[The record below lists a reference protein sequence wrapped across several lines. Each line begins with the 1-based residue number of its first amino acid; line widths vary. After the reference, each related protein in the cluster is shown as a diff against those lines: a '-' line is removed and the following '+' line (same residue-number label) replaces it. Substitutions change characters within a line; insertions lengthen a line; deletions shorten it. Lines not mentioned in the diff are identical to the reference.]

1 MATAGPS
8 RRVIVTGA
16 SRGIGRAI
24 ASRLLEQGWF
34 VFNFDREAPVAK
46 SAIGDV
52 WIEVNL
58 TDADATNEA
67 LNGVLTDGPVSG
79 LVNNAAI
86 GRMASL
92 EETSAED
99 FDESVAANMRAPM
112 LCAQAVTPGMKAQG
126 FGRIVNISSRAHLG
140 KALRTSYAATQGRHP
155 VHDQSMGVGA
165 RCARHHRQC
174 NRPGTHSYRVLRK
187 GESTRHAAYTANH
200 RCHTGGTPRRARG
213 RRQRRGL
220 LFRRTYRLR
229 HRPGALRMRRRGRW
243 REAGVDHLS
252 RDIHGK
258 PRAASGCR
266 ATVPHEQR
274 YTRVSQRCQRWIAV
288 RGNNVR
294 ARRKGRSSSPAIYDY
309 RDFQP
314 RF

>member
-140 KALRTSYAATQGRHP
+140 KALRTSYAATKGAIL
-155 VHDQSMGVGA
+155 SMTKVWA
-165 RCARHHRQC
+165 
-174 NRPGTHSYRVLRK
+174 L
-187 GESTRHAAYTANH
+187 ELAAHGITANAIAPGPI
-200 RCHTGGTPRRARG
+200 RTEFFEKANPPGMPRTRQIIDAIPAGRLGEPEDVANAVVFFFDERTGFVTGQVLYVCGGVTLARG
-213 RRQRRGL
+213 G
-220 LFRRTYRLR
+220 
-229 HRPGALRMRRRGRW
+229 
-243 REAGVDHLS
+243 S
-252 RDIHGK
+252 
-258 PRAASGCR
+258 
-266 ATVPHEQR
+266 
-274 YTRVSQRCQRWIAV
+274 
-288 RGNNVR
+288 
-294 ARRKGRSSSPAIYDY
+294 
-309 RDFQP
+309 
-314 RF
+314 